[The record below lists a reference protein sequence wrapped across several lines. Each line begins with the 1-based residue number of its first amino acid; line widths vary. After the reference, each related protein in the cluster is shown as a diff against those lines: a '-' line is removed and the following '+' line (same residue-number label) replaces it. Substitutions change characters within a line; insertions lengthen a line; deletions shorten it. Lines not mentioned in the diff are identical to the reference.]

1 MKKRLNEIKER
12 KKALAEEL
20 KGEVTEERV
29 KEIEDEV
36 EGLEKEEQMI
46 ERKLNIQGKLED
58 PIQKPEQDPGND
70 AEQRAARIKESGR
83 MEIPVSSVRG
93 YFGGVKERAT
103 TITTDSLA
111 KPTGAGSVI
120 RDNLEGVSSIVDQV
134 YVSDLTGC
142 AAFEEPYV
150 KTNPEATERTDGSA
164 GTGSDPVFRVAS
176 IAPMLINVTSYV
188 SKNIERLTPA
198 AYAQKVQSLALAAL
212 RRKVGKLI
220 ANGETGKF
228 NGIKIAQNT
237 KKENIFKTYTVNS
250 NVIGA
255 ETLRDIVFYYGGSE
269 EIGPNARLFLTKED
283 LAAFGKVRG
292 TNEKKA
298 VYEIT
303 ADPGNANTGTIKD
316 GGTIVPYTILS
327 GLTSLSSA
335 TQTTSA
341 IQTMI
346 YGDPMNF
353 ELGLFGPYTVE
364 VSKDYK
370 FAEGLLTIM
379 GEVMAGGNIIVDEG
393 FVVVTLAAK
402 TG

>member
-1 MKKRLNEIKER
+1 MQKRLNEIKER
-12 KKALAEEL
+12 KNTLLEEL
-20 KGEVTEERV
+20 NGEVTEERMAD
-29 KEIEDEV
+29 IEAEV
-36 EGLEKEEQMI
+36 EALEAEEKTL
-46 ERKLNIQGKLED
+46 ERKLNIRGKLEEHID
-58 PIQKPEQDPGND
+58 KPGDGGET
-70 AEQRAARIKESGR
+70 EEEKRAAKIKEEGR
-83 MEIPVSSVRG
+83 MEISASEVRNF
-93 YFGGVKERAT
+93 FGVRTRST
-103 TITTDSLA
+103 TIATDSLA

-120 RDNLEGVSSIVDQV
+120 RDNMEGVSSIVDQV

-142 AAFEEPYV
+142 AGFEEPYV
-150 KTNPEATERTDGSA
+150 KTNPVAVERTDGTASS
-164 GTGSDPVFRVAS
+164 GSDPVFRVAAIS
-176 IAPMLINVTSYV
+176 PMLVNVTSYV
-188 SKNIERLTPA
+188 SKNISRLTPA
-198 AYAQKVQSLALAAL
+198 AYAQKVQALALNAL
-212 RRKVGKLI
+212 RRKIGKLI

-237 KKENIFKTYTVNS
+237 KNENIFKTYEVES
-250 NVIGA
+250 NAIGA
-255 ETLRDIVFYYGGSE
+255 TTLRDIVFSYCVSE
-269 EIGPNARLFLTKED
+269 ELGANARLFLTQED
-283 LAAFGKVRG
+283 LAALGKVRG

-327 GLTSLSSA
+327 GLTSLSTA
-335 TQTTSA
+335 TQGSAA

-393 FVVVTLAAK
+393 FVVVTLKANA
-402 TG
+402 GG

>member
-58 PIQKPEQDPGND
+58 PIQKPEQDQGND
-70 AEQRAARIKESGR
+70 EEQRAARIKESGK
-83 MEIPVSSVRG
+83 MEISVSSVRG

-103 TITTDSLA
+103 TIATDSLA

-255 ETLRDIVFYYGGSE
+255 ETLRDIVFSYGGSE

-393 FVVVTLAAK
+393 FVVVTLAAQ

>member
-58 PIQKPEQDPGND
+58 PIQKPEQDQGND
-70 AEQRAARIKESGR
+70 EEQRAARIKESGK
-83 MEIPVSSVRG
+83 MEISVSSVRG

-103 TITTDSLA
+103 TIATASLA

-255 ETLRDIVFYYGGSE
+255 ETLRDIVFSYGGSE

-402 TG
+402 SG

>member
-255 ETLRDIVFYYGGSE
+255 ETLRDIVFSYGGSE

-303 ADPGNANTGTIKD
+303 ADRGNANTGTIKD

>member
-58 PIQKPEQDPGND
+58 PIQKPEQDQEND
-70 AEQRAARIKESGR
+70 AEQRAARIRESGG
-83 MEIPVSSVRG
+83 MEIPVS
-93 YFGGVKERAT
+93 
-103 TITTDSLA
+103 
-111 KPTGAGSVI
+111 
-120 RDNLEGVSSIVDQV
+120 
-134 YVSDLTGC
+134 GC

-164 GTGSDPVFRVAS
+164 GCGSDPVFRVAS

-255 ETLRDIVFYYGGSE
+255 ETLRDIVFSYGGSE

-341 IQTMI
+341 IQTML

>member
-58 PIQKPEQDPGND
+58 PIQKPEQDQGND
-70 AEQRAARIKESGR
+70 EEQRAARIKESGK
-83 MEIPVSSVRG
+83 MEISVSSVRG

-255 ETLRDIVFYYGGSE
+255 ETLRDIVFSYGGSE

-379 GEVMAGGNIIVDEG
+379 GEVMAGGNIIVAEG

-402 TG
+402 SG